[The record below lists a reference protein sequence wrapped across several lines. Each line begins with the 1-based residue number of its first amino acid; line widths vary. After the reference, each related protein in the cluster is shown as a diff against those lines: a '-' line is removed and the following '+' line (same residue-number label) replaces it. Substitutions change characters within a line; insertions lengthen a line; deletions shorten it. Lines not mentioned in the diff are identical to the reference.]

1 MNFNGILLLST
12 IMEMLFFFSI
22 FLAAIVLWINVR
34 KKRAARLK
42 DANTPRER
50 LNGVIDEH
58 RRN

>member
-22 FLAAIVLWINVR
+22 FLAAVVLWINVR

-42 DANTPRER
+42 DSNTPRER
-50 LNGVIDEH
+50 LSSVIDEH
-58 RRN
+58 RRS